1 MGKVSV
7 IATLT
12 CKDGKADAFPAAFD
26 DFFRHVESEDG
37 TESYVLHR
45 STTNPNVFFMTE
57 LYTDQR
63 AFEAHAGSDAF
74 AKLGGALGDY
84 IEGADMQLA
93 EPVKAKGSG
102 R

>member
-12 CKDGKADAFPAAFD
+12 CKDGKADELPGAFD
-26 DFFRHVESEDG
+26 EFFGHLETEPG

-45 STTNPNVFFMTE
+45 STTNPNVFFVTE
-57 LYTDQR
+57 VYTDQS

-74 AKLGGALGDY
+74 AKLGASLGDC
-84 IEGADMQLA
+84 IEGFELEMA
-93 EPVKAKGSG
+93 EPLRAKGSG